1 MKPYGR
7 FVADQSLQI
16 VVLQVFSSLSYQLT
30 WTIHFSLM
38 CNKKHLL
45 FARLLYANKV
55 RGICE
60 YIKRL
65 VCRTRHVNDG
75 GPSEK
80 TEPPPPQ
87 KKPKKNKKP
96 IQTNKINR

>member
-80 TEPPPPQ
+80 TDP
-87 KKPKKNKKP
+87 PKKNQNKKKKRFKP
-96 IQTNKINR
+96 TK